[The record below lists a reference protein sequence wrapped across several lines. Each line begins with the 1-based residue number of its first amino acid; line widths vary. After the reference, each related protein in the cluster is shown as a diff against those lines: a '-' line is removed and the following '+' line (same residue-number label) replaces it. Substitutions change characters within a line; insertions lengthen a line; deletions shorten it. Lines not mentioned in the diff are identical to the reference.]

1 MERDLHAVIPGG
13 LHSIGTMELKEED
26 IRLIL
31 GLKLKRA
38 RQAEGLSLAE
48 LGQRTGLS
56 VSYLNEIEKGRKY
69 PKAEKLAALAKALG
83 TTFDKLVS
91 LKLDKHLAP
100 VGELLQGGILKEIPL
115 DLFGIDRGKLVE
127 LIANAPAKVSAF
139 ISTLTRIAASYDLS
153 QEHFYFA
160 ALRSYQ
166 ELHGNHFVEL
176 EEAARHFR
184 EHHGFKERDLPTSER
199 LRVILVDEFG
209 YAVEETALQDYP
221 ELIHIRSVFIPE
233 RRKLLINARLA
244 ENQKAFLHAKELGY
258 AYLGLSGQRALM
270 TPWPRATSFDH
281 VLNNSK
287 ASYFGGA
294 LLLPPAALLEG
305 LRLFFAASTFVG
317 ERLLNLLGTYN
328 SSPEMF
334 AVRITNLVPHHLGVH
349 GLFFQRFD
357 HHRMRDSV
365 EPMKELFLDRHQDP
379 QEIEMLNDAVGAW
392 LKKVLFSRIDD
403 LRTRKEYKG
412 PLCEA
417 HRFTGPGGQVY
428 FVIAIGRMMGRDP
441 DRSLAVCIGMEVNGA
456 NEKVIGFLHDQA
468 VGTSPLLPRPV
479 VAERNERAQR
489 INAAMERLVKDRMAR
504 ES

>member
-1 MERDLHAVIPGG
+1 
-13 LHSIGTMELKEED
+13 MELKEDD

-100 VGELLQGGILKEIPL
+100 VGELLQGGILKEVPL

-127 LIANAPAKVSAF
+127 IIANAPAKVSAF

-166 ELHGNHFVEL
+166 ELYGNHFADL
-176 EEAARHFR
+176 EEEATRFR
-184 EHHGFKERDLPTSER
+184 DERGLMEKEVPTSDR
-199 LRVILVDEFG
+199 LRDVLIEEFG
-209 YAVEETALQDYP
+209 YSVEETGLEAYP

-233 RRKLLINARLA
+233 KRKLLINARLA
-244 ENQKAFLHAKELGY
+244 ENQKAFLYAKELGY
-258 AYLGLSGQRALM
+258 AFLGLSGQRALM

-294 LLLPPAALLEG
+294 LLLPPGPLLEG
-305 LRLFFAASTFVG
+305 LRLFFATNAFDG
-317 ERLLNLLGTYN
+317 ERLLKLLGRYN

-334 AVRITNLVPHHLGVH
+334 ALRITNLVPHHLGVQ

-357 HHRMRDSV
+357 HDRTRRTV
-365 EPMKELFLDRHQDP
+365 EPMKEIFLDRRQDP
-379 QEIEMLNDAVGAW
+379 LEIEMLNDAVGAW
-392 LKKVLFSRIDD
+392 LKDGLFRRIDEQ
-403 LRTRKEYKG
+403 RTKGKYKG
-412 PLCEA
+412 PLCA
-417 HRFTGPGGQVY
+417 GHRFTGPGGQVY
-428 FVIAIGRMMGRDP
+428 FVFAIGRMMGRDP
-441 DRSLAVCIGMEVNGA
+441 DRSLAVCIGVEVNAA
-456 NEKVIGFLHDQA
+456 NEQVIGFLHDGT
-468 VGTSPLLPRPV
+468 VRTSPLLPRPV
-479 VAERNERAQR
+479 VAARDEHSRR
-489 INAAMERLVKDRMAR
+489 INAAMERLVRDQMAR